1 MKKLVVNNLS
11 KRFANVQ
18 ALDNVSV
25 ELEEGKILAVLG
37 PSGCGKTTLL
47 RSIAGFETPDYGS
60 IQVDNRVLFDRRTNI
75 KPELRKI
82 GYVPQHGVL
91 FPHLSV
97 ANNIAF
103 GLHSTTL
110 STAERR
116 LRVAEMLEL
125 VGMPGLE
132 RRMPHELSGGQ
143 QQRIALARA
152 LAPSRSLVLLDEPF
166 SALDAGLRQTLREEV
181 KSTLASINATAII
194 VTHDQE
200 EALSM
205 ADSVAVMREGQ
216 CVQVADPVTIYQHP
230 TDIKVA
236 KFVGE
241 ATLIPADLI
250 PPRQA
255 PSVLDNTAL
264 QVLEESKDLLAQ
276 TPELTEKQELQRAFC
291 ALGELPL
298 SANSAVQSGPAT
310 IMIRPEQF
318 LLCEPRHAQITGR
331 VLKSIYCGHST
342 LLMVQTNPHCGDH
355 EIQVRLNGAQK
366 IVPEDIV
373 HLCVRGEVM
382 AYPLSL

>member
-60 IQVDNRVLFDRRTNI
+60 IQVDNRLLFDRRTNI

-152 LAPSRSLVLLDEPF
+152 LAPSPALVLLDEPF
-166 SALDAGLRQTLREEV
+166 SALDAGLRQSLREEV
-181 KSTLASINATAII
+181 KSTLKSINATAII

-205 ADSVAVMREGQ
+205 ADSVAVMRDGE
-216 CVQVADPVTIYQHP
+216 CIQVADPVAIYRHP
-230 TDIKVA
+230 ADLKVA
-236 KFVGE
+236 TFVGE
-241 ATLIPADLI
+241 ASLIQGRVLGECVETKIGRLPLA
-250 PPRQA
+250 QA
-255 PSVLDNTAL
+255 AL
-264 QVLEESKDLLAQ
+264 FALEE
-276 TPELTEKQELQRAFC
+276 
-291 ALGELPL
+291 
-298 SANSAVQSGPAT
+298 AVT
-310 IMIRPEQF
+310 VMLRPEQF
-318 LLCEPRHAQITGR
+318 VLTSEVKEGIAVQ
-331 VLKSIYCGHST
+331 VLKSVYCGHST
-342 LLMVQTNPHCGDH
+342 LV
-355 EIQVRLNGAQK
+355 E
-366 IVPEDIV
+366 
-373 HLCVRGEVM
+373 
-382 AYPLSL
+382 